1 MSQQVT
7 SNSQSNKPPLVSILI
22 NNYNYANFLNAS
34 IDSALSQ
41 TYPYIEVIV
50 VDDGSTD
57 RSREIILEYQNL
69 IIPILKTNAGQA
81 SAFNVGVEGS
91 KGDILFF
98 LDSDD
103 IFHPDKVEK
112 IVDLLAQVIAKN
124 PNVLIFNKLT
134 AIAEDSSP
142 LDADSLGGSC
152 EWQDLHR
159 KDKQIK
165 LLDEPLTKIS
175 TPDEVYKHAIKYR
188 YIPYLASPT
197 SGFAMTRAL
206 ANKVFP
212 LPDQDIK
219 TSADDFLVKAA
230 SLLGEIYSTSAV
242 LTEYRIHGS
251 NNWYGQKKPVQK
263 IFLYE
268 IDKFLN
274 SKLESS
280 GRKPVLSYF
289 NSVHAQVYYREQ
301 YSTYQHYSKQLFML
315 ATKAILWHIDLR
327 TIKFFFKTAILATY
341 YSLFTRSLSR

>member
-1 MSQQVT
+1 MESL
-7 SNSQSNKPPLVSILI
+7 PLVSILI

-34 IDSALSQ
+34 IDSALNQ
-41 TYPYIEVIV
+41 TYPRIEVIV

-57 RSREIILEYQNL
+57 HSCKIILEYKDL
-69 IIPILKTNAGQA
+69 IIPVLKTNAGQA
-81 SAFNVGVEGS
+81 SAFNAGVERS
-91 KGDILFF
+91 RGDILFF

-103 IFHPDKVEK
+103 IFHPHKVEK
-112 IVDLLAQVIAKN
+112 IVELLTGITSKN
-124 PNVLIFNKLT
+124 PNVLFFNKLT
-134 AIAEDSSP
+134 AIDENGVP
-142 LDADSLGGSC
+142 LNIDALGGSC

-159 KDKQIK
+159 KNKHK
-165 LLDEPLTKIS
+165 LLDEPVAKIS
-175 TPDEVYKHAIKYR
+175 TPDEVYRHATKYR

-197 SGFAMTRAL
+197 SGFAMSRAL

-212 LPDQDIK
+212 LPAQNVK

-230 SLLGEIYSTSAV
+230 SLLGEIYSTNTV
-242 LTEYRIHGS
+242 LTQYRVHGS

-263 IFLYE
+263 MFLCE

-289 NSVHAQVYYREQ
+289 NSVHAQFYYRQQGNACQNCSRE
-301 YSTYQHYSKQLFML
+301 LFVL

-327 TIKFFFKTAILATY
+327 TIKFFIKAAFLATY
-341 YSLFTRSLSR
+341 YSFSPRSFSS